1 MRNADV
7 LVVGA
12 GPVGM
17 FTALTLARAGVDVEI
32 IDQAARRAGH
42 SYAVGLHPASVLLLD
57 QLGLLE
63 PLLPH
68 GQRIDGVVLHGVD
81 GRRRAPLDGLAG
93 GRSFGLA
100 VPQERLEEVL
110 EGELRRRGLGVE
122 WNHRLADVAV
132 GVGDERP
139 VATVERLGR
148 DSVGYAYAASATVVD
163 RSRALRP
170 RFVLGTDGHR
180 STVAARLGISAE
192 PVAEPQTF
200 VAFEVMRGGDSGH
213 DLHLLVDRQGV
224 DAIWP
229 LPEGRLRCTFEL
241 GNEEEVTA
249 ERYKDRH
256 PWWVTPPGAAALLA
270 RLLEARAPWLAPV
283 GQIGWTALARF
294 ERRLAESWGC
304 GRVWLLGD
312 AAHLASPLASHSL
325 NRGLREGDSLAGVI
339 ASILSGGA
347 GDEALEAWASRSR
360 AEWEWLLEKHVSES
374 LWPMPEDGR
383 LLPALPA
390 TGDALRELLG
400 RIGVAA

>member
-1 MRNADV
+1 MRNPDV

-17 FTALTLARAGVDVEI
+17 FAALSLARAGVDVEI

-42 SYAVGLHPASVLLLD
+42 SYAVGLHPSSVLLLD

-63 PLLPH
+63 PLLAH
-68 GQRIDGVVLHGVD
+68 GQRIDGVQLHGGD
-81 GRRRAPLDGLAG
+81 GARRAALEGLVG

-110 EGELRRRGLGVE
+110 ESELRRRGVAVS
-122 WNHRLADVAV
+122 WNHRLSDLVEVPGAA
-132 GVGDERP
+132 P
-139 VATVERLGR
+139 AATVERLGR

-163 RSRALRP
+163 RTRVVRP
-170 RFVLGTDGHR
+170 RFLLGTDGHR
-180 STVAARLGISAE
+180 STVAARLGIAAE

-200 VAFEVMRGGDSGH
+200 VAFEVTRGGDSGH
-213 DLHLLVDRQGV
+213 DLHLLVDRRGV

-229 LPEGRLRCTFEL
+229 LAGGRLRCTFEL
-241 GNEEEVTA
+241 GSDETVA
-249 ERYKDRH
+249 SDRIKDRH

-294 ERRLAESWGC
+294 ERRLAKSWGR
-304 GRVWLLGD
+304 GGVWLLGD
-312 AAHLASPLASHSL
+312 SAHLASPLASHSL
-325 NRGLREGDSLAGVI
+325 NRGLREADALAGTI
-339 ASILSGGA
+339 AATLSGGA
-347 GDEALEAWASRSR
+347 GGDALEAWAERSR
-360 AEWEWLLEKHVSES
+360 AEWEWLLRTTETEAV
-374 LWPMPEDGR
+374 WPGLDSAR

-390 TGDALRELLG
+390 TGEALRELLD